1 MELYRGDRFANEHTM
16 PGRYRFDGLHAK
28 SFGRGD
34 PAYIRREGLIKA
46 VRQHI
51 NHPKPGDQ
59 AYYDVSDFIS
69 FSRDKDRALFW
80 LRDKGKWLL
89 RPCTVPY
96 TETRYLFTMRI
107 PQHELVLKD
116 EGIYTYSFYCD
127 TLMRE
132 PNADT
137 LIDRA
142 FSGTIDCPC
151 VRSDTQHSI
160 VLIDAVQ
167 FIKAHYD
174 AATSAD
180 ALALASQ
187 DQEWLVV
194 PYDPLPPRG
203 RPSRIQRAAFWSAE
217 LFNVDGE
224 FRDPMAYAISGQ
236 EF

>member
-1 MELYRGDRFANEHTM
+1 M

-34 PAYIRREGLIKA
+34 PAYIQREGIIKA

-51 NHPKPGDQ
+51 NHPTPVDQ
-59 AYYDVSDFIS
+59 GYYDVSDFIS

-80 LRDKGKWLL
+80 LRDKGRLLL
-89 RPCTVPY
+89 RPCTAPY
-96 TETRYLFTMRI
+96 TETRYLFTMHI
-107 PQHELVLKD
+107 PQNELVLEHD
-116 EGIYTYSFYCD
+116 GVYTFSFFCD
-127 TLMRE
+127 PLLRE

-142 FSGTIDCPC
+142 VSGTIDCPC
-151 VRSDTQHSI
+151 VRSGMKHRI

-167 FIKAHYD
+167 FLNAHHYV
-174 AATSAD
+174 ATSAD
-180 ALALASQ
+180 ALVLASQ

-194 PYDPLPPRG
+194 PNDPLPPRG
-203 RPSRIQRAAFWSAE
+203 RSSRIQRAAFWSTE

-224 FRDPMAYAISGQ
+224 SRDPMAYAIPGL